1 MLAGFLMPLRWGPE
15 FLGVNMADEQAAQ
28 AVESTE
34 NTEAAQSDSVEALG
48 EGGKKALDA
57 ERKRAAEAEKQA
69 KALQAQLDALND
81 AKLTETE
88 RLQKQ
93 LDALTSDYRAAQVDA
108 ARNRVAAEEQIPAG
122 LVGYLAGDDE
132 SAIRESAKVLKSA
145 IAEAAKPGTPAPDP
159 SQGASGAGVGGST
172 TSQFEQFFNSK
183 LG

>member
-1 MLAGFLMPLRWGPE
+1 
-15 FLGVNMADEQAAQ
+15 MADETTAE

-34 NTEAAQSDSVEALG
+34 STEQAQSDSGEVLG
-48 EGGKKALDA
+48 DGGKRALEA
-57 ERKRAAEAEKQA
+57 ERKARADAEKAA
-69 KALQAQLDALND
+69 KDFKAQLDALND
-81 AKLTETE
+81 AKLSETE

-93 LDALTSDYRAAQVDA
+93 LDALTADYKAAQVDA

-122 LVGYLAGDDE
+122 LVGYLTGDDE

-159 SQGASGAGVGGST
+159 SQGASGAGAGGST
-172 TSQFEQFFNSK
+172 TSQFEQFFNAN

>member
-1 MLAGFLMPLRWGPE
+1 
-15 FLGVNMADEQAAQ
+15 MADETTAE

-34 NTEAAQSDSVEALG
+34 TSTEQSDSGEELR

-57 ERKRAAEAEKQA
+57 ERKARADAEKAA
-69 KALQAQLDALND
+69 KDLKAQLDALND

-93 LDALTSDYRAAQVDA
+93 LDALTADYRAAQVDA

-122 LVGYLAGDDE
+122 LVGYLTGDDE
-132 SAIRESAKVLKSA
+132 SAIRESAKVLKAA

-159 SQGASGAGVGGST
+159 SFLRPGYGTPSAT
-172 TSQFEQFFNSK
+172 HFK
-183 LG
+183 

>member
-1 MLAGFLMPLRWGPE
+1 MPLRWGPE
-15 FLGVNMADEQAAQ
+15 FLGVGMADENTGE
-28 AVESTE
+28 AVEATE
-34 NTEAAQSDSVEALG
+34 SAVEQSDSAEGLG
-48 EGGKKALDA
+48 EGGKKALEA
-57 ERKRAAEAEKQA
+57 ERKARADAEKAA
-69 KALQAQLDALND
+69 KDFKAQLDALND

-93 LDALTSDYRAAQVDA
+93 LDALTADYKAAQVDA

-122 LVGYLAGDDE
+122 LVGYLTGDDE

-159 SQGASGAGVGGST
+159 SQGASGAGAGGST

>member
-1 MLAGFLMPLRWGPE
+1 
-15 FLGVNMADEQAAQ
+15 MADETTAG
-28 AVESTE
+28 AVEPTE
-34 NTEAAQSDSVEALG
+34 TNTEQSDSGEVLG
-48 EGGKKALDA
+48 DGGKKALEA
-57 ERKRAAEAEKQA
+57 ERKARADAEKAA
-69 KALQAQLDALND
+69 KDFKAQLDALND

-93 LDALTSDYRAAQVDA
+93 LDALTNDYRAAQVDA

-122 LVGYLAGDDE
+122 LVSYLTGDDE
-132 SAIRESAKVLKSA
+132 AAIRESAKVLKSA

-159 SQGASGAGVGGST
+159 SQGASGAGAGGST

>member
-1 MLAGFLMPLRWGPE
+1 
-15 FLGVNMADEQAAQ
+15 MADETTTE

-34 NTEAAQSDSVEALG
+34 STEQAQSDSGEVLG
-48 EGGKKALDA
+48 DGGKKALEA
-57 ERKRAAEAEKQA
+57 ERKARADAEKAA
-69 KALQAQLDALND
+69 KDFKAQLDALND
-81 AKLTETE
+81 AKLSETE

-93 LDALTSDYRAAQVDA
+93 LDALTNDYRAAQVDA

-122 LVGYLAGDDE
+122 LVGYLTGDDE
-132 SAIRESAKVLKSA
+132 AAIRESAKVLKSA

-159 SQGASGAGVGGST
+159 SQGASGAGAGGST